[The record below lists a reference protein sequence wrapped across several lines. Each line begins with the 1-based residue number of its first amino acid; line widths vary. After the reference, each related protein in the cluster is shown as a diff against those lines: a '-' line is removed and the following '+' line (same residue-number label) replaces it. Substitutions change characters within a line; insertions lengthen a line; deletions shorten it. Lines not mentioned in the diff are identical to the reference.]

1 MAIEGQRK
9 HTLTALVQDR
19 PGVLNRVVS
28 LVRRRGINIS
38 SLAVGHS
45 ETPELSRLTFV
56 IDGDDYSVEQAT
68 KQLYKLIDVVRVS
81 EFAED
86 QVVARELALIKV
98 RTTPAS
104 RSEVIEIVDIFRAKI
119 VDVSPSSI
127 IVETTGDEEKIDAL
141 MALLKPFGV
150 REVMRSGR
158 LAMQRGQEILAQ
170 REKSQASANG
180 GQASAP
186 TDYEGA

>member
-98 RTTPAS
+98 RTTAAS

-119 VDVSPSSI
+119 VDVAPSSI
-127 IVETTGDEEKIDAL
+127 IVEITGDEEKIDAL
-141 MALLKPFGV
+141 MALLKPFGI

-170 REKSQASANG
+170 REKSQASSNG
-180 GQASAP
+180 PHASAP

>member
-1 MAIEGQRK
+1 MAIDTERK

-38 SLAVGHS
+38 SLAVGRS
-45 ETPELSRLTFV
+45 ETPHLSRLTFV

-68 KQLYKLIDVVRVS
+68 KQLYKLIDVVKIS

-86 QVVARELALIKV
+86 QVVAREMALIKV
-98 RTTPAS
+98 QTTPAS
-104 RSEVIEIVDIFRAKI
+104 RSEVIEIVGVFRAKI
-119 VDVSPSSI
+119 VDVAASAI
-127 IVETTGDEEKIDAL
+127 IVEATGGEAKIDAL
-141 MALLKPFGV
+141 MALLKPFGI

-158 LAMQRGQEILAQ
+158 LAMQRGQDALAQ
-170 REKSQASANG
+170 RDKSHAGSNG
-180 GQASAP
+180 AQGTAP

>member
-119 VDVSPSSI
+119 VDVAPSSI

-141 MALLKPFGV
+141 MALLKPFGI

-170 REKSQASANG
+170 RDKSQGNANEA
-180 GQASAP
+180 QASAP

>member
-98 RTTPAS
+98 RTTAAS
-104 RSEVIEIVDIFRAKI
+104 RSEVIEIVDIEFPVLFRI
-119 VDVSPSSI
+119 
-127 IVETTGDEEKIDAL
+127 IDAG
-141 MALLKPFGV
+141 LKSFFLFFV
-150 REVMRSGR
+150 
-158 LAMQRGQEILAQ
+158 
-170 REKSQASANG
+170 
-180 GQASAP
+180 
-186 TDYEGA
+186 